1 MTSALRTLERYTL
14 YSKVSIH
21 EAPVALHDMAF
32 TYKLYKALMHAGG
45 SWEAGCQQL
54 TAEMGVND

>member
-1 MTSALRTLERYTL
+1 MMSALRPLERYTL

-32 TYKLYKALMHAGG
+32 TLATSNEPASGERDDDDG
-45 SWEAGCQQL
+45 ASEAS
-54 TAEMGVND
+54 